1 MQLKSSLG
9 HATYL
14 ITLSPLIE
22 LSSVPLDISASD
34 LTCRSRA
41 GQAKKKLESVK
52 FMLPPC
58 QPMTLAW
65 CASHFA

>member
-1 MQLKSSLG
+1 MQLQ
-9 HATYL
+9 YL
-14 ITLSPLIE
+14 LTPSPLIE
-22 LSSVPLDISASD
+22 LSDVPLDISASD
-34 LTCRSRA
+34 LTCRTRA
-41 GQAKKKLESVK
+41 GQVEPVK